1 MSGFIPFV
9 GSKYENSIYGLKL
22 LVLGLSHYGD
32 ADDNYPDFT
41 KDVIAE
47 NAYTT
52 GNRFFTILTNVLRL
66 SRESIT
72 DDQRKITWEN
82 IAFYNYIQQ
91 IVGEKG
97 RISPTKEMWDSARE
111 PFLSVI
117 KQLQPNVIL
126 VLGTELWDHLP
137 EVDGVEWCWIR
148 HPSSSNFSY
157 DQAFNNLKKS
167 IGMEN
172 IVYLP

>member
-1 MSGFIPFV
+1 MP
-9 GSKYENSIYGLKL
+9 
-22 LVLGLSHYGD
+22 
-32 ADDNYPDFT
+32 
-41 KDVIAE
+41 
-47 NAYTT
+47 
-52 GNRFFTILTNVLRL
+52 
-66 SRESIT
+66 
-72 DDQRKITWEN
+72 
-82 IAFYNYIQQ
+82 
-91 IVGEKG
+91 
-97 RISPTKEMWDSARE
+97 E